1 MIGEAIKKVTERIDL
16 TENEAYRAMLN
27 VMDNAATDVQK
38 ASFLTG
44 LKLKGETADEIVG
57 FVRAIREKACLI
69 SPKVDFLIDTC
80 GTGGDRAGTFNISS
94 TAAIVAASCGA
105 KIAKHGNSSVSSKC
119 GSADVFRELGVN
131 TDISPEHA
139 KNCIENVGIGF
150 LFAPTYHKAMKNVAP
165 VRKELGIR
173 TVFNILGPLL
183 NPANANGQVLGVYD
197 ESLLYKVA
205 DVLKQLG
212 VKRAMVVHGIDGL
225 DEISI
230 TGGTKVVELNC
241 DEIKAYEINPE
252 DYGLRTSS
260 LESILGGDSREN
272 AAILKDIL
280 DGAEG
285 PKMDITVIN
294 SAAVLYVAGL
304 AQNMNEG
311 IEKSRA
317 AIKTGLAK
325 EKLHE
330 MVSFTN
336 LS

>member
-1 MIGEAIKKVTERIDL
+1 MIGEAIKKVTEKVDL

-57 FVRAIREKACLI
+57 FVKAIREKACLI

-80 GTGGDRAGTFNISS
+80 GTGGDRAGTFNIS
-94 TAAIVAASCGA
+94 TAAAIIAASCGA
-105 KIAKHGNSSVSSKC
+105 KVAKHGNSSVSSKC

-139 KNCIENVGIGF
+139 QNCIENVGIGF

-197 ESLLYKVA
+197 ESLMNKVA
-205 DVLKQLG
+205 SVLKQLG
-212 VKRAMVVHGIDGL
+212 VQRAMVVHGNDGL

-230 TGGTKVVELNC
+230 SGITKVVEINA
-241 DEIKAYEINPE
+241 DRIRYYEINPE
-252 DYGLRTSS
+252 DYGIPISGV
-260 LESILGGDSREN
+260 ESILGGAPREN
-272 AAILKDIL
+272 AAILKDVL
-280 DGAEG
+280 AGKEG
-285 PKMDITVIN
+285 PKLDIAVLN
-294 SAAVLYVAGL
+294 SAAVLYIAGVAKNL
-304 AQNMNEG
+304 DEG
-311 IEKSRA
+311 ITKSRES
-317 AIKTGLAK
+317 IKLGSAK
-325 EKLHE
+325 AKLHE
-330 MVSFTN
+330 MVSYTN